1 MHLAVKFSFVSTPS
15 VLADTSPIFCYAKHR
30 GGVRK
35 DGGVNPYNQKSY
47 PIFSTPLLK
56 NYRFVGI
63 SLITNATQGRNRNII
78 HRIR

>member
-1 MHLAVKFSFVSTPS
+1 M
-15 VLADTSPIFCYAKHR
+15 FCTAEYR

-35 DGGVNPYNQKSY
+35 DGGVNPYKQKSY

-56 NYRFVGI
+56 NYRFSGI
-63 SLITNATQGRNRNII
+63 SPITNATQGRNRNII